1 MMTALQYVYKVASR
15 DAWEQACRDGRF
27 AGSADDLR
35 DGFIHL
41 SLASQ
46 LAGTL
51 AKHFR
56 GQADLVLLQF
66 NSTELGD
73 TLRWEPS
80 RGGENFPHLY
90 SALPTARARAE
101 WPLQLSVDGI
111 PQLPQELAAC

>member
-1 MMTALQYVYKVASR
+1 MMTAVRYVYKVASR
-15 DAWEQACRDGRF
+15 SAWEHASRDGRF
-27 AGSADDLR
+27 VGSADDLR

-56 GQADLVLLQF
+56 GQTDLILIQF
-66 NSTELGD
+66 DTTELGD
-73 TLRWEPS
+73 ALRWEPS

-90 SALPTARARAE
+90 GTLPTEKARAQ
-101 WPLQLSVDGI
+101 WTLQLSIDGV
-111 PQLPQELAAC
+111 PQLPQEFAAC